1 MGILVLF
8 VASVL
13 VFLMMHVLPGDP
25 LIVVLGDDYVNYT
38 QEELDAL
45 AHDYGLDRSVVVQYF
60 DWVGKAF
67 KGDLGRSLTYQ
78 VTVTSM
84 IKQRLPVTL
93 NLTILALLISTSVG
107 LTSGVIAAVRRGRW
121 QDTTVS
127 ILANLG
133 ITLPNFWV
141 GMVLIYIFAY
151 KLGWLPTYGYTSP
164 FKAFGQHLQMLIMPV
179 LTMSLFG
186 IAAQTRQARSS
197 MLEVAHQDYVR
208 TAWSKGL
215 TERIVVGRHMVK
227 NGLIPV
233 ITTMGM
239 QVGFLFGGAVV
250 VERVFNISGIGRML
264 ADGVYQRDYQ
274 VVQGGVLLMAA
285 IIVLTNVLVDIA
297 YAWLDPRIRHSYQ

>member
-38 QEELDAL
+38 QEELDVL
-45 AHDYGLDRSVVVQYF
+45 TRDYGLDRPVVVQYF

-67 KGDLGRSLTYQ
+67 KGDLGKSLTYQ

-93 NLTILALLISTSVG
+93 NLAVLALIISTSVG
-107 LTSGVIAAVRRGRW
+107 LTAGVIAAVRRGRW

-127 ILANLG
+127 VLANLG

-164 FKAFGQHLQMLIMPV
+164 FQAFGQHLRMLIMPV

-215 TERIVVGRHMVK
+215 TERIVVMRHMVK

-250 VERVFNISGIGRML
+250 VERVFNISGLGRML
-264 ADGVYQRDYQ
+264 ADGIYQRDYQ

-285 IIVLTNVLVDIA
+285 IIVFTNVLVDIA